1 MSSILKALKKL
12 ENDKATRRPDELRID
27 AEILRTGRTRH
38 FSATGV
44 LLTSLLLLS
53 GGSGATYL
61 YMKQGIFSERA
72 KQNVPVLSRQNLT
85 AGSTSSNI
93 QAEAPPE
100 TLVVV
105 PAQQQKTAGAAL
117 EPQLQLPP
125 SAEPVRAN
133 MQQNQ
138 VRPPPVPSKHVDSTK
153 TVPSIPAQPL
163 SAVVKS
169 VPVLR
174 VNGIAFQD
182 RSADSVAMVN
192 GVAVMNGAIIEG
204 VKIEEIFKNK
214 VIFSFN
220 GEKFDIQ
227 LGQSNH

>member
-12 ENDKATRRPDELRID
+12 ENDKATRRPDELKID

-38 FSATGV
+38 FSATGI
-44 LLTSLLLLS
+44 LLTSLLLLA

-61 YMKQGIFSERA
+61 YMKQELFSERA
-72 KQNVPVLSRQNLT
+72 KQNVSILSRQNLT
-85 AGSTSSNI
+85 DGSASSNI

-100 TLVVV
+100 PLVVV
-105 PAQQQKTAGAAL
+105 PAQQHKTAGVAS
-117 EPQLQLPP
+117 EVPSQLLQ
-125 SAEPVRAN
+125 SSEPVRAN
-133 MQQNQ
+133 IQQIK
-138 VRPPPVPSKHVDSTK
+138 VGHLVPSKRVDSAKK
-153 TVPSIPAQPL
+153 TPSIPAQPL

-169 VPVLR
+169 VPALR

-182 RSADSVAMVN
+182 KSADSVAMVN
-192 GVAVMNGAIIEG
+192 GVAVTNGSIIEG
-204 VKIEEIFKNK
+204 VKIEEINKNK

-227 LGQSNH
+227 LGQSNQ